1 MVEMTHP
8 EPYMFKLFELSE
20 VTLSFVEW
28 CVRFGND
35 TCHLQVFIP
44 HELIIC

>member
-28 CVRFGND
+28 CVHLGNG
-35 TCHLQVFIP
+35 TRHLPIFLLREPIV
-44 HELIIC
+44 C